1 MPADSALYLLE
12 VLSQYPS
19 DERPLLPPTIT
30 KTLFVLWPRSLPPS
44 AADPDSSEGLAHVER
59 LTAALRRLVERF
71 YTTTRQRMWVLQIL
85 MQGVAMDVELEE
97 PLLPS
102 FMRVLGTVSGQLLS
116 PAERTTVVLDTF
128 PRLLA
133 GTVAT
138 FGKPRAALAPWR
150 GALWKDPAGHAGYSE
165 SKNGLLLLPPLFE
178 TPLSQRVPRAGIGA
192 HLGHWV
198 RQAFA
203 PLGEA
208 RMGEMLR
215 FLMED
220 VTILGPDLPS
230 YAHKEAA
237 DLIKAASGRDGT
249 RAMVQAMRR
258 ETRKSVRSYLM
269 EEQ

>member
-1 MPADSALYLLE
+1 MC
-12 VLSQYPS
+12 V
-19 DERPLLPPTIT
+19 
-30 KTLFVLWPRSLPPS
+30 LFVPRSCFACVDVFACVLWCS
-44 AADPDSSEGLAHVER
+44 AVSLNALCPFFLFLLA
-59 LTAALRRLVERF
+59 T
-71 YTTTRQRMWVLQIL
+71 QS
-85 MQGVAMDVELEE
+85 
-97 PLLPS
+97 LLPS
-102 FMRVLGTVSGQLLS
+102 FMHVLGTVSGQLLT
-116 PAERTTVVLDTF
+116 PAERTTVVLGTF
-128 PRLLA
+128 PQLLA
-133 GTVAT
+133 GRWST
-138 FGKPRAALAPWR
+138 FAKPRTALAPWK
-150 GALWKDPAGHAGYSE
+150 GALWKDPLAGHTRHSE
-165 SKNGLLLLPPLFE
+165 SQNSLLLHAPPIDA
-178 TPLSQRVPRAGIGA
+178 PLSQRAPRAGIGA